1 MMVTDLSRNKK
12 IAILM
17 GIDAITTAFMLFLSY
32 WFIEFIDQTGRA
44 REMWWL
50 LPVASIVT
58 VSTFYFTGLYK
69 EVLRFVGLRFFVGVV
84 FSCVVVSAV
93 VAAIALLPFYGQTV
107 GFSRLIFPE
116 LAVLLSLG
124 TMGTRVFAKW
134 CLEVKSKQHST
145 PAVIYGAGKVG
156 RELFSALRYGNE
168 YAVVAFIDDDGEN
181 QRVSIRGTKVF
192 PVDQLDSLIQK
203 KAVQTVLL
211 AMPNIDATER
221 AGIIESLKKYDVEI
235 KKTPN
240 IADYY
245 SGKANLTDIQD
256 LSIEDLMSRPTVEVN
271 EELAGHCVT
280 DKSVLITGAGGSIGS
295 ELCRQI
301 VKRNPN
307 TVVLYEMSE
316 SALFY
321 IEQELLNKIK
331 NTENPVHIVS
341 VLGNVLDK
349 NRLQETLLANKV
361 NTVFHAAAYKHV
373 PMLESNPVEGIRN
386 NVIGTKRTAEAS
398 AWANVESLVVISTDK
413 AVRPTN
419 LMGATKRFAEL
430 VVQSIAKE
438 NSRMRTCMVRFG
450 NVLGSSG
457 SVVPTFHKQIK
468 EGGPV
473 RVTHKD
479 VTRYFMT
486 IPEASQLV
494 MQAGALARETEVF
507 VLDMG
512 EPKRIYDL
520 AKEMIEKYGL
530 TEKTSDNP
538 NGDIE
543 ILFDGLRPGEKM
555 YEELSIDD
563 CLESTAHQKISQSI
577 EKQQDLKSISDAA
590 NKLEKALQ
598 SRDTDEVMSLV
609 CRAVP
614 EYEPSEDFYSQ
625 YPSMMIA
632 TKEKTTKEE
641 VL

>member
-1 MMVTDLSRNKK
+1 
-12 IAILM
+12 M
-17 GIDAITTAFMLFLSY
+17 GIDAITAASMLFLSY

-44 REMWWL
+44 RELWWL
-50 LPVASIVT
+50 LPVASIVV

-69 EVLRFVGLRFFVGVV
+69 EVLRFVGLRFYVGVV
-84 FSCVVVSAV
+84 FSSIVVSAV

-134 CLEVKSKQHST
+134 CLEVKSKQHAT
-145 PAVIYGAGKVG
+145 PVVIYGAGKVG

-168 YAVVAFIDDDGEN
+168 YTVVAFIDDDVEN
-181 QRVSIRGTKVF
+181 QKVSIRGKKVF
-192 PVDQLDSLIQK
+192 PVDKLHSLVKNKSIR
-203 KAVQTVLL
+203 TVLL
-211 AMPNIDATER
+211 AMPTIDAVER
-221 AGIIESLKKYDVEI
+221 ATIIENLKQYDVKI

-240 IADYY
+240 IAEYY

-256 LSIEDLMSRPTVEVN
+256 LSIEDLMSRPTVDVN
-271 EELAGHCVT
+271 EKLAGHCVT
-280 DKSVLITGAGGSIGS
+280 GKSVLVTGAGGSIGS

-301 VKRNPN
+301 LKRNPKK
-307 TVVLYEMSE
+307 VVLYEISE

-321 IEQELLNKIK
+321 IEQELLTKTK
-331 NTENPVHIVS
+331 NLDDQIQIVT

-349 NRLQETLLANKV
+349 NRFQETLIGNDV
-361 NTVFHAAAYKHV
+361 NTVFHSAAYKHV
-373 PMLESNPVEGIRN
+373 PMLEANPVEGVRN
-386 NVIGTKRTAEAS
+386 NVIGTKRVSEAC
-398 AWANVESLVVISTDK
+398 AWANIESFVVISTDK

-430 VVQSIAKE
+430 VVQSIAGE
-438 NSRMRTCMVRFG
+438 NASMRTCMVRFG

-457 SVVPTFHKQIK
+457 SVVPTFHKQIRA
-468 EGGPV
+468 GGPV

-494 MQAGALARETEVF
+494 MQAGAMAQDNEVF

-512 EPKRIYDL
+512 DPKRIYDL
-520 AKEMIEKYGL
+520 AKEMIEQYGL
-530 TEKTSDNP
+530 TEKTNENP
-538 NGDIE
+538 QGDIE

-563 CLESTAHQKISQSI
+563 CLENTEHQKISKSI
-577 EKQQDLKSISDAA
+577 EQEQDLVRISEIAI
-590 NKLEKALQ
+590 KLEEALQ
-598 SRDTDEVMSLV
+598 SRDTDEVMNLV
-609 CRAVP
+609 CSAVP
-614 EYEPSEDFYSQ
+614 EYVPSDDFYSQ
-625 YPSMMIA
+625 YPSMIIA
-632 TKEKTTKEE
+632 TKEVVTKEKTT
-641 VL
+641 

>member
-1 MMVTDLSRNKK
+1 MVQELSRNKK

-17 GIDAITTAFMLFLSY
+17 GIDVVTAACMLFLSY

-93 VAAIALLPFYGQTV
+93 IAAIALLPFYGQTI

-116 LAVLLSLG
+116 FVILLSMG

-134 CLEVKSKQHST
+134 YLEIKSKQNATS
-145 PAVIYGAGKVG
+145 AVIYGAGKVG

-168 YAVVAFIDDDGEN
+168 YSVVAFIDDDAEN

-192 PVDQLDSLIQK
+192 PVDQLNTLIQK
-203 KAVQTVLL
+203 KAVHTVLL

-221 AGIIESLKKYDVEI
+221 SGIIESLKKYDVEV

-245 SGKANLTDIQD
+245 SGKAKLTDIQD

-271 EELAGHCVT
+271 EELAGFCVT
-280 DKSVLITGAGGSIGS
+280 NKSVLVTGAGGSIGS

-301 VKRNPN
+301 VRRNPK
-307 TVVLYEMSE
+307 TIVLYEMSE

-331 NTENPVHIVS
+331 NTDNPVQVVS

-349 NRLQETLLANKV
+349 NRLQETLLGNNV

-373 PMLESNPVEGIRN
+373 PMLEANPVEGIRN
-386 NVIGTKRTAEAS
+386 NVIGTKRTSEAC

-438 NSRMRTCMVRFG
+438 NPKMKTCMVRFG

-457 SVVPTFHKQIK
+457 SVVPTFQRQIK
-468 EGGPV
+468 DGGPV

-494 MQAGALARETEVF
+494 MQAGAMAKDTEVF

-520 AKEMIEKYGL
+520 AKEMIEQYGCTVK
-530 TEKTSDNP
+530 TEDNP
-538 NGDIE
+538 SGDIE

-563 CLESTAHQKISQSI
+563 CLETTAHLKISQSI
-577 EKQQDLKSISDAA
+577 ELQQDVEFIATTAD
-590 NKLEKALQ
+590 KLENALQ
-598 SRDTDEVMSLV
+598 CRDTDEVMSLV
-609 CRAVP
+609 CCAVP
-614 EYEPSEDFYSQ
+614 EYKPSQDFYSQ
-625 YPSMMIA
+625 YPSMLIA
-632 TKEKTTKEE
+632 ANKNTTKEE